1 MEARAL
7 AALLLVLLLASP
19 AIAADRVDVY
29 SKDVQRQGWAVVNE
43 RTGRLDLYLRTASAS
58 AMDRSAISTSTSSTR
73 I

>member
-29 SKDVQRQGWAVVNE
+29 SKDVQRQGREDGA
-43 RTGRLDLYLRTASAS
+43 LRPLL
-58 AMDRSAISTSTSSTR
+58 
-73 I
+73 